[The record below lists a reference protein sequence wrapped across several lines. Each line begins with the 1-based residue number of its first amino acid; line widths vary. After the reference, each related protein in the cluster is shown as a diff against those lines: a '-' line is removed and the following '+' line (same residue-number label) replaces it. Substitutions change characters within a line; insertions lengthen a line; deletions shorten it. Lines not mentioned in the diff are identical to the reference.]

1 MEDFKEDLKKVVTYD
16 LVIGSAIVGSTI
28 GATIALTSQPGQ
40 ALTVQQVSTT
50 MTSIVTNVDAT
61 ADIAFPIGAALLAF
75 GAIGGIIMRF
85 IGG

>member
-1 MEDFKEDLKKVVTYD
+1 MEDAKKID
-16 LVIGSAIVGSTI
+16 LVVNGVVAGTVGTGIILAASSA
-28 GATIALTSQPGQ
+28 Q